1 MEGLATRPAACAGIQ
16 SADSFWQIHDFIF
29 KEQENLTLANL
40 HDRITQFANK
50 VPALDVQKLA
60 NCMSSG
66 GAEQIIGRDETLAKQ
81 FHVGHTPTLFINGVR
96 VDRVRSKEELKD
108 LIEDANKNR

>member
-1 MEGLATRPAACAGIQ
+1 
-16 SADSFWQIHDFIF
+16 
-29 KEQENLTLANL
+29 
-40 HDRITQFANK
+40 
-50 VPALDVQKLA
+50 
-60 NCMSSG
+60 MSSG